1 VPRDIVQILSLY
13 FYHFLSLY
21 SSLITLLSQSSLTR
35 SVPRLCGLDLSKTT
49 CNYPIYQGFI
59 ASSHYDAV
67 PLSVYQSVVCSAL
80 SALSYQCVLHV
91 DIYGGT

>member
-1 VPRDIVQILSLY
+1 VPRDIVQILLPFSLTILLP
-13 FYHFLSLY
+13 FSL
-21 SSLITLLSQSSLTR
+21 THSQSSLTR
-35 SVPRLCGLDLSKTT
+35 SVLRLCGLDLSKTT